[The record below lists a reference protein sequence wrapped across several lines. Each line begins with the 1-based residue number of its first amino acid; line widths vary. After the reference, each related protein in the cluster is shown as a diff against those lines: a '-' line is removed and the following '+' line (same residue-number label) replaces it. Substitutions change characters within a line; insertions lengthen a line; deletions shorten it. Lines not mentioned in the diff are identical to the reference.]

1 VRFAGLEFNRVLNG
15 RFVEHLSMFDNLALL
30 QQIGAMP
37 T

>member
-15 RFVEHLSMFDNLALL
+15 RIVEHWSMFDNLALL

-37 T
+37 S